1 MRDFTHTVTVENG
14 LHARPAGQ
22 LVAFAKGLSSDV
34 TISAKGKSAD
44 LKKLFSL
51 MKLDIQK
58 GETVTIFLSG
68 ENEDADCHSLKAYC
82 EQNV

>member
-1 MRDFTHTVTVENG
+1 MKNFTHTVTVENG

-22 LVAFAKGLSSDV
+22 VVAFAKSLSSDV

-58 GETVTIFLSG
+58 GEVITVSLEG
-68 ENEDADCHSLKAYC
+68 EHEESDCQALETYC
-82 EQNV
+82 QQNM